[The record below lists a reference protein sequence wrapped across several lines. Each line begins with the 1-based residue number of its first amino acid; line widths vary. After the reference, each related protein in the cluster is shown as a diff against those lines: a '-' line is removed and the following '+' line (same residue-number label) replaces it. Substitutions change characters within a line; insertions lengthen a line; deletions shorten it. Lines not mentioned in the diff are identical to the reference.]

1 MMPNDSSEQLQRLT
15 NEHHRQNEER
25 RRQLEKCKQETQL
38 NIHAQ
43 NQTTIRLGLGLFCAT
58 FVGVL
63 IYASFSGDK
72 TLPDRFITLSLGALG
87 GGVGVVI
94 FRKNS
99 PPNDRP

>member
-1 MMPNDSSEQLQRLT
+1 MPKTKPRFVSDWDF
-15 NEHHRQNEER
+15 
-25 RRQLEKCKQETQL
+25 
-38 NIHAQ
+38 
-43 NQTTIRLGLGLFCAT
+43 FCAT

-63 IYASFSGDK
+63 IYASLSGDK